1 MRIIAGKYKNLKI
14 DTINKSSTRPMM
26 SRVKESLFSSIS
38 GHLIDKKVLD
48 LFAGSGSLGIESLSR
63 GASSCLFIEL
73 SKDSVNKLIKNLD
86 ITEDDVKVLNDDV
99 YRWVEKNNE
108 SFDIVF
114 VDPPFEHK
122 DDKVTKLITKLIK
135 NLNNEGLIIL
145 HRDSSSNIINIQ
157 DKLELVKKRK
167 FGQSILHI
175 YKKEIK

>member
-1 MRIIAGKYKNLKI
+1 MRIIAGKYKNLKL

-73 SKDSVNKLIKNLD
+73 SKDSINKLIRNLD

-99 YRWVEKNNE
+99 YRWVEK
-108 SFDIVF
+108 IM
-114 VDPPFEHK
+114 
-122 DDKVTKLITKLIK
+122 
-135 NLNNEGLIIL
+135 NL
-145 HRDSSSNIINIQ
+145 
-157 DKLELVKKRK
+157 
-167 FGQSILHI
+167 SILSL
-175 YKKEIK
+175 